1 MEDKLKNK
9 IAELKEQLS
18 EERELRKSLQRE
30 LNDARKLLGKA
41 RALADKMSG
50 ACSALIEAV
59 EDDSDKKPGKDDSDK
74 KPRGNKKGGDKK
86 PNKGG
91 DKKPGKPNKGDRED
105 KPSKGDSK
113 KPSKD
118 GKKPSKVV
126 KLTEDDE
133 DDAPRIRRDKRD
145 AGKKPSKDGKKG
157 GDKKPS
163 KDGKKGDSKKSGKDS
178 IKVKGKAPKKVKNE
192 VDLDDDYED

>member
-59 EDDSDKKPGKDDSDK
+59 EDDSDKKP
-74 KPRGNKKGGDKK
+74 
-86 PNKGG
+86 NKGG

-113 KPSKD
+113 KPNKD
-118 GKKPSKVV
+118 GKTPTAKINV
-126 KLTEDDE
+126 L
-133 DDAPRIRRDKRD
+133 
-145 AGKKPSKDGKKG
+145 
-157 GDKKPS
+157 
-163 KDGKKGDSKKSGKDS
+163 
-178 IKVKGKAPKKVKNE
+178 NQ
-192 VDLDDDYED
+192 

>member
-59 EDDSDKKPGKDDSDK
+59 EDDSDKKPGKGDSDK
-74 KPRGNKKGGDKK
+74 KPRTK
-86 PNKGG
+86 
-91 DKKPGKPNKGDRED
+91 KGDRED
-105 KPSKGDSK
+105 KPG
-113 KPSKD
+113 KPN
-118 GKKPSKVV
+118 
-126 KLTEDDE
+126 
-133 DDAPRIRRDKRD
+133 
-145 AGKKPSKDGKKG
+145 
-157 GDKKPS
+157 
-163 KDGKKGDSKKSGKDS
+163 
-178 IKVKGKAPKKVKNE
+178 KVKGKAPKKVNNE

>member
-59 EDDSDKKPGKDDSDK
+59 EEEDGGKKPGKPNKGGDKKPG
-74 KPRGNKKGGDKK
+74 KGGDKK

-91 DKKPGKPNKGDRED
+91 DKKPGKPNKGDSED
-105 KPSKGDSK
+105 RPSKKDGGK
-113 KPSKD
+113 KPNKD

-126 KLTEDDE
+126 KLTDE
-133 DDAPRIRRDKRD
+133 DEDEKPRKKGGD
-145 AGKKPSKDGKKG
+145 KKPNKKG

-163 KDGKKGDSKKSGKDS
+163 KGDGKKPSKDAL
-178 IKVKGKAPKKVKNE
+178 KVKGKAPKKVKNE